1 MYKSTKS
8 GENIFNSNYSI
19 ETKGISK
26 NYGETRALD
35 NISLQIPKGELF
47 GIIGPDGGGKSS
59 LFHVLT
65 TLVLPDNGSA
75 RVMGADI
82 IKDYTYIRRNLGY
95 MPGSNSVYNDLSI
108 EENLKFYAT
117 VYGSTLKESY
127 DIIRDIYV
135 QIEPFKSRPAG
146 KLSGGMK
153 QKLALCCAIIHKPE
167 LLILD
172 EPTTGVDAVSR
183 REFWDT
189 IKKLNTEGMS
199 IIASTPYMDEARM
212 CSHISL
218 MQGGKILATDTP
230 DHLPT
235 TYPKPLYAVSS
246 NDFYRLLL
254 DLQDWHETFS
264 VFTFGQYLHFTP
276 NNNQFEM
283 NALRVYLEEKK
294 HQQIYIEGIRATIE
308 DCFMYFLQQK
318 NE

>member
-1 MYKSTKS
+1 MIKSENKSTS
-8 GENIFNSNYSI
+8 IFKSNYAI
-19 ETKGISK
+19 DAEGISK
-26 NYGETRALD
+26 RYEDTQALD
-35 NISLQIPKGELF
+35 HISLQVPKGELF
-47 GIIGPDGGGKSS
+47 GIIGPDGGGKTS
-59 LFHVLT
+59 LFRVLS
-65 TLVLPDNGSA
+65 TLILADSGSA
-75 RVMGADI
+75 KVMGADVV
-82 IKDYTYIRRNLGY
+82 KDYTYIRKNLGY

-117 VYGSTLKESY
+117 VYGSTIKQSY

-135 QIEPFKSRPAG
+135 QIEPFKDRPAG
-146 KLSGGMK
+146 KLSGGMR

-189 IKKLNTEGMS
+189 IKKLNSEGMS
-199 IIASTPYMDEARM
+199 IVASTPYMDEARM

-230 DHLPT
+230 THIPD
-235 TYPKPLYAVSS
+235 TYPKPLYAVRSD
-246 NDFYRLLL
+246 NFYRLLI
-254 DLQDWHETFS
+254 DLQDWTETFS

-276 NNNQFEM
+276 VSNQFEM
-283 NALRVYLEEKK
+283 SSLRAYLEEKK
-294 HQQIYIEGIRATIE
+294 HQQIHIEGIRANIE
-308 DCFMYFLQQK
+308 DCFMYFLQHK